1 MRAHTKGR
9 NVLLVFEEDV
19 GAALTKA
26 CELDSDNDV
35 VHLVRAAPTVR
46 RQMFE
51 EGELFN
57 GFPEGCQEYSVPSR
71 LRALMS
77 MVLEGPIIKDQMADT
92 TPAVLAN
99 AQILKFNCINDNRAH
114 PTTGL
119 VTARHSAVQETP
131 VPTYVGMM
139 LHTHTR
145 KRELVDML
153 SHLGM
158 SISYTRVI
166 ELSAQMC
173 NSACQ
178 QFHREQVVCS
188 PKDAQHCSL
197 FNVSHRQYRPQC
209 QFNDSERVPW
219 YSYLPPPAPYFT
231 DEEVDQSIAIVGGY
245 TADQRGQHWDR
256 REHIVVSV

>member
-9 NVLLVFEEDV
+9 DVLLVFEEDV

-35 VHLVRAAPTVR
+35 VHLVRLAQIMR

-51 EGELFN
+51 EGEPFN
-57 GFPEGCQEYSVPSR
+57 GFPEGCQEYSVPSL
-71 LRALMS
+71 LRALVS
-77 MVLEGPIIKDQMADT
+77 MFLEGPSIKDQMADT
-92 TPAVLAN
+92 TPAALAN
-99 AQILKFNCINDNRAH
+99 AQMLKFNCIKDNRAH

-139 LHTHTR
+139 LHAHTR
-145 KRELVDML
+145 KWELVDKL

-166 ELSAQMC
+166 ELSAQMW

-188 PKDAQHCSL
+188 PKDAQQCRH
-197 FNVSHRQYRPQC
+197 NVSHRQYRPQC
-209 QFNDSERVPW
+209 QFNDSERVLPW
-219 YSYLPPPAPYFT
+219 CSYLPPPAASFT
-231 DEEVDQSIAIVGGY
+231 GEGVDRSIAIVGGS
-245 TADQRGQHWDR
+245 R
-256 REHIVVSV
+256 